1 MVLNL
6 GICLE
11 DFAVEVLAYIFKF
24 CSIQDRLKI
33 ACVCKRF
40 KDVIDSTGEIWR
52 TFNTDDELTVHQF
65 DLIIVKHASHLNHVS
80 LRFSQ
85 KCVRYNSPD
94 LYIESALAMCKHLTY
109 LDLSYNTS
117 TTILDFTLTMK
128 FLKTLIL
135 LSCTSIDPINM
146 IKCLKHCKTLNVL
159 NISDCIQFNDE
170 HVTLLVEL
178 FQDLPCLEV
187 FNAESTCQFSVANAR
202 VLLERNKLKE
212 FAVTP
217 VWEPPTLWIDLIRE
231 YRHTKLG
238 WCINVHCGRVNLP
251 SYVYSDE

>member
-1 MVLNL
+1 M
-6 GICLE
+6 E
-11 DFAVEVLAYIFKF
+11 D
-24 CSIQDRLKI
+24 
-33 ACVCKRF
+33 
-40 KDVIDSTGEIWR
+40 IWR
-52 TFNTDDELTVHQF
+52 RWRAYCSPVWFNNN
-65 DLIIVKHASHLNHVS
+65 KHACHLNHVS

-85 KCVRYNSPD
+85 KCLRYNSPD
-94 LYIESALAMCKHLTY
+94 LYIESALAMCEHLTN

-117 TTILDFTLTMK
+117 TTVLNFTLTMK

-135 LSCTSIDPINM
+135 LACTGIGLINM
-146 IKCLKHCKTLNVL
+146 IKCLNHWKTRNVL
-159 NISDCIQFNDE
+159 NISYCIQFNEE
-170 HVTLLVEL
+170 HVTPLVEL

-231 YRHTKLG
+231 YRHIKFG
-238 WCINVHCGRVNLP
+238 WCISVHCGRVDLR
-251 SYVYSDE
+251 SYVYSDEEEH